1 MPSSKRINFPGHNNL
16 LLEGRLELP
25 DGAPLCFATFS
36 HCFTCTKDMLAAYR
50 ISKALA
56 QNGIATLR
64 FDFAGLGH
72 SQGVFADSNFSTTK
86 IDLLAAADFLAR
98 EYESPQLLIGHSMGG
113 TTALACADKIKSVKG
128 VVTIASPSQ
137 PEHVLH
143 HFGHALTMLEQGFS
157 VSIEVAGKPYDIN
170 PQFLEDIRKHDL
182 KPVLE
187 KMHIPVLI
195 FNIEHD
201 ALVDEDNAT
210 EIGQW
215 TAGKSDIITLKNA
228 DHILSSQ
235 HAISTVTD
243 EIMRFYQQL

>member
-1 MPSSKRINFPGHNNL
+1 MPSSKPVSFHGHDNL

-25 DGAPLCFATFS
+25 DDAPLCYATFS

-72 SQGVFADSNFSTTK
+72 SQGKFADTNFSTTK
-86 IDLLAAADFLAR
+86 LDLLAAADFLAR
-98 EYESPQLLIGHSMGG
+98 EYESPRLLIGHSMGG

-157 VSIEVAGKPYDIN
+157 VSIEVAGKLYDIN
-170 PQFLEDIRKHDL
+170 PQFLKDIRQHDL

-187 KMHIPVLI
+187 KLGVPVLI

-210 EIGQW
+210 EINDW
-215 TAGKSDIITLKNA
+215 CAGESEIITLKNA

-235 HAISTVTD
+235 HAISTVSD
-243 EIMRFYQQL
+243 NIIRFYQQL